1 MLTAEALKQGPQRGR
16 RALRAVA
23 VAGLES
29 ETAVGSLHGTW
40 RQGGLQLSGAVNLG
54 RTGVDIERS
63 MSLGGQASAVLG
75 YSGRTGDGSRGDHLV
90 NVGLRVVF

>member
-1 MLTAEALKQGPQRGR
+1 MT
-16 RALRAVA
+16 

-63 MSLGGQASAVLG
+63 TMSLGGQASAVLG
-75 YSGRTGDGSRGDHLV
+75 YSGRTGDGSRSDHLV